1 MMPKFSQCSLVRN
14 NEVAETEK
22 TADEAAFGNRRA
34 DGIKKIGDRV
44 TIANLPVLCEWRQ
57 FR

>member
-14 NEVAETEK
+14 NDVAETEK
-22 TADEAAFGNRRA
+22 TADEAVFGNRRA
-34 DGIKKIGDRV
+34 DGIKKIGYHV
-44 TIANLPVLCEWRQ
+44 AVANLPVLCQWRQ